1 MNIQIEIY
9 DLIFH
14 AIFFHFVAIGKIS
27 LNILVGNF
35 YYFKDKDLK

>member
-14 AIFFHFVAIGKIS
+14 EIFFHFVAIGKIFFEYIGGKFLLFQRQRS
-27 LNILVGNF
+27 
-35 YYFKDKDLK
+35 